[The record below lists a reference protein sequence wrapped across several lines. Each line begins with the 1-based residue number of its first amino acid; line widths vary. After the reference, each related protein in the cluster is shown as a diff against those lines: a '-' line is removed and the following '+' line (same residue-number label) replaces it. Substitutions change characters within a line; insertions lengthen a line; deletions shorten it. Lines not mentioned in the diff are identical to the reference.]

1 MSSIQQ
7 NHKLLLW
14 MNMIVESLSKDHYSD
29 CAYSNKVKA
38 FVVAA
43 VVVVVEMVDMH
54 SNYMM
59 MMIVVKLVR
68 TN

>member
-14 MNMIVESLSKDHYSD
+14 MNMTVESLSKDHYSD

-43 VVVVVEMVDMH
+43 AAVVEMVDMH

-59 MMIVVKLVR
+59 MMVKLVR